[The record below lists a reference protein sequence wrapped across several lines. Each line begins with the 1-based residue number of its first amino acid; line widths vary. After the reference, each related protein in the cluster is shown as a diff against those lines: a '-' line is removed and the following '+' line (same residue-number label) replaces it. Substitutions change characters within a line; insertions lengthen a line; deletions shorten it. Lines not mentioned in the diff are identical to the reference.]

1 MASMFLWFAAI
12 VPALGNH
19 LWQSTVFAAAAG
31 LLTLPLS
38 RNHARVRFWLWFAAS
53 AKFLLPFSLL
63 IAVGSHL
70 AGAWS
75 ATVMG
80 SNTSMSVTINRMSQ
94 PFDQVAGVSPLPK
107 SSTGVQ
113 PAPARRAEFLRFFM
127 LASAWLAGA
136 LAVLVLRCT
145 QWRRVSKILRA
156 ARPLTEGREVKTLL
170 QMEHVVG
177 LVQRIEMRQ
186 SSFFVE
192 PGIVG
197 IFFPVLLWPKGISGH
212 LNDEELEAVLVHE
225 ICHVRQRD
233 NLTSALHMLVETIF
247 WFYPLV
253 WWLQTRLVA
262 ERERA
267 CDEEVLRLG
276 RHPQPYAEG
285 ILKVCEFCVE
295 SPLSCVSGITGAD
308 LKKRIIHIMTASL
321 EERLSGGRKA
331 LLAVATVVAITV
343 PVFLG
348 QANGSPGS
356 SLPRFEVATI
366 KPPDPHNRP
375 RGGQGC
381 HVFPG
386 GRILINNLT
395 LKTMIAVAFNL
406 DLWQISG
413 GDKWTQDAGYIIEAK
428 PPETMHWNV
437 NQNFGFNNIEDE
449 HLREML
455 QALLIDRFQL
465 KFHRETKTGDIF
477 LLEKSGKHIMLVPTA
492 VPPADQLA
500 KYPTSGGN
508 GNMGLVDG
516 RWVVH
521 NMSTQQI
528 AHFVS
533 ALIWQ
538 RPVVDRTGI
547 TGQFNFAWQMDEI
560 EGNDNETP
568 DAVQSLI
575 KAMGLK
581 LVPAKGSVETLVIDH
596 AEPPSPN

>member
-1 MASMFLWFAAI
+1 MTLDSLSLAPI
-12 VPALGNH
+12 VSALANH

-31 LLTLPLS
+31 MLALLL
-38 RNHARVRFWLWFAAS
+38 RKNDARVRYGLWLAAS
-53 AKFLLPFSLL
+53 VKFLLPFSLL
-63 IAVGSHL
+63 MAMGSHL
-70 AGAWS
+70 AGLWS
-75 ATVMG
+75 APAIGANPGMYAAMNQV
-80 SNTSMSVTINRMSQ
+80 NQ
-94 PFDQVAGVSPLPK
+94 PFDQMAALNVPVSAA
-107 SSTGVQ
+107 VQ
-113 PAPARRAEFLRFFM
+113 AESHPQNLHLTL
-127 LASAWLAGA
+127 LALAWLAGF
-136 LAVLVLRCT
+136 LAVLGLRYT
-145 QWRRVSKILRA
+145 QWRGIAKILGA
-156 ARPLTEGREVKTLL
+156 AKPLTAGREIETLR
-170 QMEHVVG
+170 QMEQIAG
-177 LVQRIEMRQ
+177 LPKQIEMRL
-186 SSFFVE
+186 SLESLE

-197 IFFPVLLWPKGISGH
+197 IFSPVLLWPEGISRH
-212 LNDEELEAVLVHE
+212 LDDTQLEAVLAHE
-225 ICHVRQRD
+225 ICHVQRHD
-233 NLTSALHMLVETIF
+233 NMTSSLHLLVEAIF

-253 WWLQTRLVA
+253 WWLEKPLIA

-276 RHPQPYAEG
+276 RQPQTYAES

-295 SPLSCVSGITGAD
+295 SPLACMSGITGAD
-308 LKKRIIHIMTASL
+308 LKKRIVRIMTASL
-321 EERLSGGRKA
+321 GVRLSGSRKA
-331 LLAVATVVAITV
+331 VLAAAAVIAVAV
-343 PVFLG
+343 PIVLG
-348 QANGSPGS
+348 QADGS
-356 SLPRFEVATI
+356 SGKDLPRFEVATI
-366 KPPDPHNRP
+366 KPPDPHNRL

-386 GRILINNLT
+386 GRVLINNLT
-395 LKTMIAVAFNL
+395 LKTIIAVAFNL

-437 NQNFGFNNIEDE
+437 NRNFGFNNIEDE